1 MDRIALVRD
10 ANGKTDIG
18 MPIPSSHRYSIKL
31 AAATKNTFT
40 IPIQNDG
47 NAGTGNPTCAWVTV
61 DSVTWL
67 AIGANVAVP
76 AANVVDGTGPI
87 MIYPGFPRMIIIPDG
102 TTQISV
108 ISTPGGFA
116 SFEWHDGKPL

>member
-1 MDRIALVRD
+1 MDHLSLTRD
-10 ANGKTDIG
+10 GNGKTDAG
-18 MPIPSSHRYSIKL
+18 LPYVASHRYAIKL
-31 AAATKNTFT
+31 AAAAKNTFT
-40 IPIQNDG
+40 IPAVADG
-47 NAGTGNPTCAWVTV
+47 NVGTGAPTSAWVTV

-87 MIYPGFPRMIIIPDG
+87 MLYPGFPRYIVIPSG

-116 SFEWHDGKPL
+116 SFEWHDG